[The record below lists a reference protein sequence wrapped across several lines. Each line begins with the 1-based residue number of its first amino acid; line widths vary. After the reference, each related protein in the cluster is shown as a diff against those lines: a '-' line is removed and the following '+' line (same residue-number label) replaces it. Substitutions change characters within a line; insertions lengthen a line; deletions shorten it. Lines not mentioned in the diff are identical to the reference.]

1 MATNLLFKSCVPSAR
16 PPRRRAPPPRADGPS
31 RARALLSLSSSRSS
45 SLLYKTI
52 PVVAQ
57 QAVIPTGASALT
69 KCVAA
74 VSSTT
79 PPKLAVAKPLLPAP
93 ASFLGRAVV
102 M

>member
-1 MATNLLFKSCVPSAR
+1 MATNLLFKSCVQLSLPL
-16 PPRRRAPPPRADGPS
+16 DGLASPALTQTA
-31 RARALLSLSSSRSS
+31 RARRFPLSPRSSS

-79 PPKLAVAKPLLPAP
+79 PLKLAVAKPLLPAP
-93 ASFLGRAVV
+93 ANFLGRAVV

>member
-1 MATNLLFKSCVPSAR
+1 MRPTLSPSTACVASADKPR
-16 PPRRRAPPPRADGPS
+16 P
-31 RARALLSLSSSRSS
+31 ARALPSPRSSS

-79 PPKLAVAKPLLPAP
+79 PVKLAVAKPLLPPP
-93 ASFLGRAVV
+93 ANFLGRAVV